1 MSVSLN
7 PTAGTVRTGIE
18 QISNMIEAARRLI
31 GEGHLVDL
39 RLLESR
45 VESFC
50 GSLRNV
56 PVDLAAELRP
66 AMLGLIDDLSQLEQE
81 IRRIQSET
89 SSPSSPP
96 SFSPS
101 SACLPGRPAA
111 SACPAGS
118 VPWRAAR
125 AAFTW
130 SRWRRSTPRPVWCSC
145 AGTTS
150 SIS

>member
-89 SSPSSPP
+89 AVKLGDTVARRRAATAFAAVP
-96 SFSPS
+96 
-101 SACLPGRPAA
+101 AGRPE
-111 SACPAGS
+111 
-118 VPWRAAR
+118 R
-125 AAFTW
+125 
-130 SRWRRSTPRPVWCSC
+130 
-145 AGTTS
+145 
-150 SIS
+150 